1 MKKVWKK
8 LFCAGITVFGGTAL
22 FLRMIG
28 ETQWLTLGTVFL
40 AILLSFRPA
49 MTYYPYAH
57 ICNYSICFRSTYYNA
72 LKCKEIL
79 IFESYRKYKKS
90 FFFILSDKKGQVP
103 QLTWNLS
110 P

>member
-40 AILLSFRPA
+40 AEAVIWIEYGYIIVLKRRLSELEKQLE
-49 MTYYPYAH
+49 TEYK
-57 ICNYSICFRSTYYNA
+57 NA
-72 LKCKEIL
+72 
-79 IFESYRKYKKS
+79 
-90 FFFILSDKKGQVP
+90 DKLDK
-103 QLTWNLS
+103 
-110 P
+110 

>member
-40 AILLSFRPA
+40 GAAVIWIEYGYIIVLKRRLSELEKQLE
-49 MTYYPYAH
+49 TEYK
-57 ICNYSICFRSTYYNA
+57 NA
-72 LKCKEIL
+72 
-79 IFESYRKYKKS
+79 
-90 FFFILSDKKGQVP
+90 DKLDK
-103 QLTWNLS
+103 
-110 P
+110 